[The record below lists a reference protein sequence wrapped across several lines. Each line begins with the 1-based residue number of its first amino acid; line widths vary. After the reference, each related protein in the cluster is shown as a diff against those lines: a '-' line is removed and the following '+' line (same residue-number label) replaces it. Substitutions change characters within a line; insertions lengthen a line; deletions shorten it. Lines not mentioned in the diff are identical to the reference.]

1 MQRTRYISSFLLMCT
16 FTLGGNILLA
26 STPLPT
32 ETTVYQQQKQFTVT
46 GIIKDKTGEPIP
58 GANVVVKGTTNGVV
72 SDMDGNFSINISE
85 SPSTIQFS
93 FMGFKTV
100 EKAVRAE
107 EKGLIIVLEE
117 DAETLDEVVV
127 VGFGTQKKA
136 SVVGSI
142 QTVKPE
148 TLKVPSSSLSN
159 SFAGR
164 IAGVVAVQRS
174 GEPGADGA
182 NFWIRGVSTFAG
194 PTSPLIF
201 IDGVEASTGDLNALS
216 SEVIENFSVLKDATA
231 TALYGARGANGVM
244 LVTTRSGRENERAK
258 INIRVQNSFTSPT
271 EVIKLADGVDYMNVY
286 NFAQSTRTPEATP
299 RFSQEKIDA
308 TIQGLDPYVY
318 PNVDWQ
324 DYLFKGLS
332 TTQSANLNV
341 SGGMKKVTYFLS
353 ASLNNDNGMLKSDP
367 LNKFDNNIN
376 QFRISF
382 NGNIGAQLTNTTKV
396 SLRINSQILSYS
408 GTATKTTDI
417 YSAIFYAPPVLFAP
431 SIPGLKGEDHNE

>member
-417 YSAIFYAPPVLFAP
+417 TVPFSTHHRSYLPPLFP
-431 SIPGLKGEDHNE
+431 D

>member
-216 SEVIENFSVLKDATA
+216 SEVIENFSVFERCNSHRFVWCTWCK
-231 TALYGARGANGVM
+231 
-244 LVTTRSGRENERAK
+244 RSHVG
-258 INIRVQNSFTSPT
+258 
-271 EVIKLADGVDYMNVY
+271 Y
-286 NFAQSTRTPEATP
+286 NPKRP
-299 RFSQEKIDA
+299 
-308 TIQGLDPYVY
+308 
-318 PNVDWQ
+318 
-324 DYLFKGLS
+324 
-332 TTQSANLNV
+332 
-341 SGGMKKVTYFLS
+341 
-353 ASLNNDNGMLKSDP
+353 
-367 LNKFDNNIN
+367 
-376 QFRISF
+376 
-382 NGNIGAQLTNTTKV
+382 
-396 SLRINSQILSYS
+396 
-408 GTATKTTDI
+408 
-417 YSAIFYAPPVLFAP
+417 
-431 SIPGLKGEDHNE
+431 

>member
-159 SFAGR
+159 SFAG
-164 IAGVVAVQRS
+164 VSPVWLPYKEAVNRC
-174 GEPGADGA
+174 
-182 NFWIRGVSTFAG
+182 R
-194 PTSPLIF
+194 
-201 IDGVEASTGDLNALS
+201 
-216 SEVIENFSVLKDATA
+216 
-231 TALYGARGANGVM
+231 RC
-244 LVTTRSGRENERAK
+244 
-258 INIRVQNSFTSPT
+258 
-271 EVIKLADGVDYMNVY
+271 
-286 NFAQSTRTPEATP
+286 
-299 RFSQEKIDA
+299 
-308 TIQGLDPYVY
+308 
-318 PNVDWQ
+318 
-324 DYLFKGLS
+324 
-332 TTQSANLNV
+332 
-341 SGGMKKVTYFLS
+341 
-353 ASLNNDNGMLKSDP
+353 
-367 LNKFDNNIN
+367 
-376 QFRISF
+376 
-382 NGNIGAQLTNTTKV
+382 
-396 SLRINSQILSYS
+396 
-408 GTATKTTDI
+408 
-417 YSAIFYAPPVLFAP
+417 
-431 SIPGLKGEDHNE
+431 

>member
-353 ASLNNDNGMLKSDP
+353 ASLNNDNGML
-367 LNKFDNNIN
+367 IT
-376 QFRISF
+376 IS
-382 NGNIGAQLTNTTKV
+382 T
-396 SLRINSQILSYS
+396 SSEYLSTVIS
-408 GTATKTTDI
+408 
-417 YSAIFYAPPVLFAP
+417 
-431 SIPGLKGEDHNE
+431 EHN

>member
-1 MQRTRYISSFLLMCT
+1 
-16 FTLGGNILLA
+16 
-26 STPLPT
+26 
-32 ETTVYQQQKQFTVT
+32 
-46 GIIKDKTGEPIP
+46 
-58 GANVVVKGTTNGVV
+58 
-72 SDMDGNFSINISE
+72 
-85 SPSTIQFS
+85 
-93 FMGFKTV
+93 
-100 EKAVRAE
+100 
-107 EKGLIIVLEE
+107 
-117 DAETLDEVVV
+117 
-127 VGFGTQKKA
+127 
-136 SVVGSI
+136 
-142 QTVKPE
+142 
-148 TLKVPSSSLSN
+148 
-159 SFAGR
+159 
-164 IAGVVAVQRS
+164 
-174 GEPGADGA
+174 
-182 NFWIRGVSTFAG
+182 
-194 PTSPLIF
+194 
-201 IDGVEASTGDLNALS
+201 
-216 SEVIENFSVLKDATA
+216 
-231 TALYGARGANGVM
+231 
-244 LVTTRSGRENERAK
+244 
-258 INIRVQNSFTSPT
+258 
-271 EVIKLADGVDYMNVY
+271 MNVY

-417 YSAIFYAPPVLFAP
+417 YSAI
-431 SIPGLKGEDHNE
+431 DHFSG